1 MSKMQQM
8 VPARLIL
15 HNGERYEG
23 YSPAWQTGAFFGEV
37 VFTTGMVGYVESLT
51 DPSYAGQIL
60 TFTYPL
66 IGNYGVPK
74 RSFWESDKI
83 HASGVVIEELS
94 SFYAHY
100 QAEKSLLQW
109 LEAQKVP
116 LLFGIDT
123 RELTK
128 SLRKEGVALG
138 AITQENKDP
147 TSFFDPNTT
156 HLVAK
161 ASSPTIKEYGSGK
174 KKIIAVD
181 CGMKDNILRCLLELP
196 VKIKRV
202 PFDYNYLEEDYD
214 GIFISNG
221 PGDPIQCQE
230 TIAILQKALLRDK
243 PIFGICLGAQL
254 LALSIGAR
262 TYKLPYGH
270 RGQNQP
276 CQTTESGRCYLTSQ
290 NHGYAIE
297 EISIPDDWKVTF
309 RNLNDM
315 SVEGISHRTRPFFAV
330 QFHPESAPGPTDAK
344 YLFQQFYELL

>member
-1 MSKMQQM
+1 M
-8 VPARLIL
+8 VPARLVL
-15 HNGERYEG
+15 HNGETYEG
-23 YSPAWQTGAFFGEV
+23 SSPAWQKNTFFGEV

-74 RSFWESDKI
+74 KQLWESGKI
-83 HASGVVIEELS
+83 HASGVIIGELS
-94 SFYAHY
+94 PFYAHY
-100 QAEKSLLQW
+100 QAEKSLLEW
-109 LEAQKVP
+109 LEEQKVP
-116 LLFGIDT
+116 LLVGVDT
-123 RELTK
+123 RALTK
-128 SLRKEGVALG
+128 SLRERGVALG
-138 AITQENKDP
+138 AITKEKKDP
-147 TSFFDPNTT
+147 DHFSDPNQT

-161 ASSPTIKEYGSGK
+161 VSSPLIKEYGSGK

-181 CGMKDNILRCLLELP
+181 CGMKENILRCLLQFP
-196 VKIKRV
+196 VKVKRV
-202 PFDYNYLEEDYD
+202 PYDYDYLQEDYD

-221 PGDPIQCQE
+221 PEDPDMCKE
-230 TIAILQKALLRDK
+230 TIALLQKAILKDK

-254 LALSIGAR
+254 LALSIGAK

-276 CQTTESGRCYLTSQ
+276 CQTPESGRCYLTSQ

-297 EISIPDDWKVTF
+297 ETSLPEDWKVTF
-309 RNLNDM
+309 RNLNDL

-330 QFHPESAPGPTDAK
+330 QFHPEASPGPVDAM
-344 YLFQQFYELL
+344 YLFKQFYELL